1 MGLDVGD
8 RTIGVA
14 LSDETGVLAQGLQV
28 VRRTSPADDVA
39 RVLALAQQHGAEE
52 IVVGIPR
59 TLAGAL
65 GPQAR
70 KVLAFVAALREASP
84 VPVTT
89 WDERFSTRVAERALI
104 EADLRRSRRKA
115 VIDRV
120 AAAVILQGY
129 LDARR
134 AARNDPEDGAPHN
147 GENTGRRP
155 SGSSRR

>member
-14 LSDETGVLAQGLQV
+14 LSDETGTVAQGLQV
-28 VRRTSPADDVA
+28 LRRSGPADVA
-39 RVLALAQQHGAEE
+39 RVVELAREHGAAE
-52 IVVGIPR
+52 IVVGLPR
-59 TLAGAL
+59 TLTGAV
-65 GPQAR
+65 GPQAE

-84 VPVTT
+84 VPVAT
-89 WDERFSTRVAERALI
+89 WDERLSTRVAERVLI
-104 EADLRRSRRKA
+104 EADLRRERRKE

-134 AARNDPEDGAPHN
+134 NRGSAPEGA
-147 GENTGRRP
+147 GAG
-155 SGSSRR
+155 GM